1 MIKTVYKQAQN
12 GNNVS
17 FDREVNEAINEGYTL
32 KEFRLIVPT
41 IPDRYNM
48 LFALL
53 EKEEPKND

>member
-1 MIKTVYKQAQN
+1 MIKTVYTQAQN
-12 GNNVS
+12 ECNKE
-17 FDREVNEAINEGYTL
+17 FDRQVNEALKDGYTL

-53 EKEEPKND
+53 EKEG

>member
-12 GNNVS
+12 GNNVF
-17 FDREVNEAINEGYTL
+17 FDKEVNEAINDGYTL
-32 KEFRLIVPT
+32 KEFRVIIPT

-53 EKEEPKND
+53 EKEESKK